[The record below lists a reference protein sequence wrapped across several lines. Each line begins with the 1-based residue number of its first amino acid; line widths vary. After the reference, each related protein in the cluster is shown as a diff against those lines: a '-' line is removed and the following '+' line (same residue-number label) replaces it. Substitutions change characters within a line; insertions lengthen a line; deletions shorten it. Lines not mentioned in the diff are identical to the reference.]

1 VDIVKE
7 VNRLINIKEGV
18 GVNIVDKVEQDK
30 KILKKVW
37 YLKWASSII
46 LLGALILTANN
57 VYPANLFL
65 GIIGFVGWLGVS
77 IAWKDRSLIVLNSV
91 SLAIYLNGIVG
102 FYVN

>member
-1 VDIVKE
+1 MDIVKE

-30 KILKKVW
+30 KISKKVW

-57 VYPANLFL
+57 VYPPNLFL